1 MKLLSMSVTGLA
13 ALLFLFTSAV
23 SAGEWGQEVQRPER
37 FEPIDSKS
45 KVKASVYCANYNISG
60 QATAPGDTSGDFG
73 TMEAGDTFTFTATG
87 NGTGTWRI
95 VGDPSGVPTY
105 TPGGTFPGTLTYVV
119 PAGGQTADG
128 MGFYVDS
135 YTGAGDTISGSCGDA
150 VSALVPSAPV
160 PSLSFWSRILVVVL
174 IGLIGF
180 AAFQRKRLRGY
191 R

>member
-1 MKLLSMSVTGLA
+1 M
-13 ALLFLFTSAV
+13 
-23 SAGEWGQEVQRPER
+23 GQEVQRPEK

-45 KVKASVYCANYNISG
+45 RLMASDFCANYNISG
-60 QATAPGDTSGDFG
+60 QATAPGDTSGTFG
-73 TMEAGDTFTFTATG
+73 TMGAGDAFTFTATG

-95 VGDPSGVPTY
+95 VADPNGITTY
-105 TPGGTFPGTLTYVV
+105 TPGGTFPGTLTYEVTAGAV
-119 PAGGQTADG
+119 PGI
-128 MGFYVDS
+128 GFYVDS

-150 VSALVPSAPV
+150 VSAPI

>member
-23 SAGEWGQEVQRPER
+23 SAGEWGQEVQRPEK
-37 FEPIDSKS
+37 FEPIDSKN
-45 KVKASVYCANYNISG
+45 KVMASAFCTSYSISG
-60 QATAPGDTSGDFG
+60 TVSAPGDTNGSFG

-95 VGDPSGVPTY
+95 VGDPSGAPTY
-105 TPGGTFPGTLTYVV
+105 TSGGTFPGTLTYEV
-119 PAGGQTADG
+119 PAGGLTTDG

-135 YTGAGDTISGSCGDA
+135 YTGAGDTISGSCGNA
-150 VSALVPSAPV
+150 ASAPI